1 MSRIRMILTFAA
13 EIQHLQEKVGT
24 YAAPAKGTVRS
35 GKQSIGIIISVQ
47 AGSLKGVVPFAVQN
61 DVSELLAGGILY
73 VTKLG

>member
-13 EIQHLQEKVGT
+13 EIKHLQEKVGT

-61 DVSELLAGGILY
+61 DRTELFPCRILD
-73 VTKLG
+73 VTKVR